1 MGKEIIHLEIDT
13 AMAGRRLDQALA
25 ILLPAYS
32 RARIQQWIRG
42 GQVMIAN
49 QVPRQRDKVSL
60 GQIVVIN
67 VPEEVEIP
75 WSAEAIKL
83 VIIYEDEDIIV
94 TEKPAGLVVH
104 PGAGNYSG
112 TLLNALLHHEP
123 ALAKLA
129 RAGIVHRLDK
139 NTSGLLVVAKNE
151 SARLSLIQQLQKHSL
166 KREYLAIV
174 QGVIIAGGEINQPI
188 GRHYRDRTKM
198 AISTSGK
205 HALTTYRVSEKYR
218 QHTLLKVNLS
228 TGRTHQIRVHM
239 AFIKYPVL
247 GDPVYGGRLKLPKNS
262 TEDFKKILTGFK
274 RQALHAQKIGL
285 VHPKTEENMSWESP
299 IPEDMKNLLGALK
312 TDSRQQQ

>member
-1 MGKEIIHLEIDT
+1 MSNEIIHFEIDSE
-13 AMAGRRLDQALA
+13 MAGRRLDQALA

-32 RARIQQWIRG
+32 RARIQQWIKDG
-42 GQVMIAN
+42 HVTIAGL
-49 QVPRQRDKVSL
+49 VPRQRDKVKL
-60 GQIVVIN
+60 GQIVKIT
-67 VPEEVEIP
+67 VPDEEEIP

-83 VIIYEDEDIIV
+83 NIIFEDEHLIV

-151 SARLSLIQQLQKHSL
+151 AARLSLIQQLQDHSL
-166 KREYLAIV
+166 KREYLTVV
-174 QGVIIAGGEINQPI
+174 QGTIIAGGEISQPI

-198 AISTSGK
+198 AITPTGK
-205 HALTTYRVSEKYR
+205 PALTTYRVSEKYR

-239 AFIKYPVL
+239 AFIKHPVL
-247 GDPVYGGRLKLPKNS
+247 GDPVYGGRLKLPKNI
-262 TEDFKKILTGFK
+262 TEDFRNILTGFK
-274 RQALHAQKIGL
+274 RQALHAQKLGL
-285 VHPKTEENMSWESP
+285 VHPKTAENISWESP
-299 IPEDMKNLLGALK
+299 IPEDMKLLINALK
-312 TDSRQQQ
+312 ADSKL